1 MLVEIMNRRKLYTKL
16 EDNKENACY
25 GQKLQQFYMK

>member
-1 MLVEIMNRRKLYTKL
+1 MLVEIMSRKKLYTKL

-25 GQKLQQFYMK
+25 GQKLLKFYMK